1 MINFYSLMVRQKAL
15 TCFLTILLNLAFILS
30 ASAQQKW
37 HYSLSVDPSKKIA
50 HISLELTG
58 KLPDTVAFKMP
69 TWTTGY
75 YQFMNFAKSLSA
87 FSATDESGKI
97 IDFKHTDQN
106 TWKVGVP
113 HNKVV
118 KLTYDIEAIR
128 NFVGGNY
135 LDTAH
140 AYFSPAG
147 LFMYADKNILQPV
160 TVTINQYPGWTRI
173 ATGMDIVEKDSTT
186 FQAPDFD
193 VLYDSPIL
201 MGKLEKLPGFKVNGI
216 QHDFIGYKMGI
227 ADKQGFMDD
236 MKKIVENGSA
246 IIGEIPYKHYTFLGV
261 GPGGGGIEHLNSASV
276 AFTGKGLNTQAGKMR
291 LYSFLAHEYFHTY
304 NVKRIRPIE
313 LGPFDYEKGNKTEML
328 WVSEGFTVYYEYAI
342 IRRAGLTNAQ
352 EMIDQFRGN
361 LLNYEKKPGHLFQS
375 ATQASIETWSDGPN
389 GRVADEFN
397 KTISYYDKGPV
408 LGLMLDLKIRHETQN
423 RKSLD
428 DVMHTLYYTYFK
440 KLKRGFTP
448 QEFRK
453 VCEDTAGVPLDEVFE
468 YASTVKEVN
477 YHPYFEYAGLDID
490 DAWKKQPGA
499 WAGITVEGPK
509 ESPDSLFVSAVT
521 YKSPAWESGVRIKN
535 KIVSVD
541 SQPVTLALLQA
552 IATDKKDGDVIEME
566 IIKNGKA
573 EKVKITLGTQTSR
586 SFEIKPVAN
595 PNALQAA
602 IYKSIFE
609 GGH

>member
-1 MINFYSLMVRQKAL
+1 MINFYPLITKQKAL
-15 TCFLTILLNLAFILS
+15 NCFLAISLNLVLIWP

-37 HYSLSVDPSKKIA
+37 RYTISVDPPAKIV
-50 HISLELTG
+50 HVSLELSG
-58 KLPDTVAFKMP
+58 KLPDTVTFKMP

-75 YQFMNFAKSLSA
+75 YQFMNFAKNLSG
-87 FSATDESGKI
+87 FSATDESGKAI
-97 IDFKHTDQN
+97 NFKQTDQN

-113 HNKVV
+113 HNKVI
-118 KLTYDIEAIR
+118 KLKYNIEALR

-140 AYFSPAG
+140 GYFSPAG
-147 LFMYADKNILQPV
+147 LFMYTDKNILQPV
-160 TVTINQYPGWTRI
+160 TVTVNQYPGWNRI
-173 ATGMDIVEKDSTT
+173 ATGMDIAGNDSTI

-227 ADKQGFMDD
+227 ADKQQFMDD

-246 IIGEIPYKHYTFLGV
+246 ILGEIPYKHYTFLGL

-276 AFTGKGLNTQAGKMR
+276 AFVGNGLNTQGGRMR

-313 LGPFDYEKGNKTEML
+313 LGPFDYEKGNRTEML
-328 WVSEGFTVYYEYAI
+328 WVSEGFTVYYEYVI

-352 EMIDQFRGN
+352 EMIGQLRNN

-428 DVMHTLYYTYFK
+428 DVMRTLYYTYFK

-453 VCEDTAGVPLDEVFE
+453 VCEDTAGVPLDELFE

-477 YHPYFEYAGLDID
+477 YHPYFAYAGLDID

-499 WAGITVEGPK
+499 WSGITAK
-509 ESPDSLFVSAVT
+509 TQKDSLFVTAVE
-521 YKSPAWESGVRIKN
+521 YKSPAWESGVRVKC
-535 KIVSVD
+535 KIVSID
-541 SQPVTLALLQA
+541 GQPATLALLQA
-552 IATDKKDGDVIEME
+552 LSVNKKAGDAVDIE
-566 IIKNGKA
+566 ILKNGKT
-573 EKVKITLGTQTSR
+573 EQIKIILGTENSR
-586 SFEIKPVAN
+586 SFEIKLVAN
-595 PNALQAA
+595 PDALQSA

-609 GGH
+609 GGQ